1 MTTQS
6 SPLRRRRPLHLVLAG
21 VVLTLL
27 LCGGLIWIVDDI
39 ESSHDALAED
49 NLALTRLSGRLQY
62 LDEVL
67 TNSALLTA
75 ATGDVSWRARYTET
89 EPEMAR
95 ALSEALRLSPDDA
108 TLVAARVVDEA
119 HRALVDLAL
128 RAFGLVE
135 AGKADRAW
143 ELLTGETYEEQQEVY
158 RASLDGLRRATDMR
172 TMTTLATLHEELQ
185 EWILYGTAGG
195 AAVASLWILLLGL
208 LQREFAARDRRE
220 TEAADAAE
228 RAGRESDRS
237 SRFLATM
244 SHEIRT
250 PMTGVLGMAELL
262 SESRLTRDQRETLD
276 VIRSSGETLLTVI
289 DDILDVSKMDAGQL
303 RLEIIPFDLS
313 TLLSDVCSLQSFR
326 ARELGISLQHHVDA
340 QLPQVVLGDPTRLRQ
355 VLANLVSNAVK
366 FTHEGG
372 VEVRCAGELRADGI
386 LDVLLQVR
394 DSGIGIPEDRREDL
408 FQDYGQAGASTS
420 REYGGTGLGL
430 AISRRLV
437 ELMGGE
443 IAVDSIPDEGSIF
456 SVLLPLG
463 VALDGE
469 ALAPTD
475 LAPTDLAPPD
485 LAPTDPAPTADPAL
499 EA

>member
-1 MTTQS
+1 MTSQAA
-6 SPLRRRRPLHLVLAG
+6 PIRRRTPLPLVLLG

-39 ESSHDALAED
+39 ESAHGTLAED

-67 TNSALLTA
+67 TDSALLTA
-75 ATGDVSWRARYTET
+75 ATGDASWRARYSDT

-119 HRALVDLAL
+119 NRALVDLEL

-143 ELLTGETYEEQQEVY
+143 GLLTGETYAEQKEVY

-172 TMTTLATLHEELQ
+172 AMTTLATLHEELQ
-185 EWILYGTAGG
+185 SWILYGTAGV
-195 AAVASLWILLLGL
+195 AVVASLWILLVGL
-208 LQREFAARDRRE
+208 LHREFEARDRRE
-220 TEAADAAE
+220 ADASASAE
-228 RAGRESDRS
+228 QAGRESDRTT
-237 SRFLATM
+237 RFLATM

-262 SESRLTRDQRETLD
+262 SEGRLTRDQRETLD
-276 VIRSSGETLLTVI
+276 VIRSSGETLLAVI

-303 RLEIIPFDLS
+303 RLEIVPFDLS
-313 TLLSDVCSLQSFR
+313 SLVGDVCSLQSFR
-326 ARELGISLQHHVDA
+326 ARESGISLQHRVDER
-340 QLPQVVLGDPTRLRQ
+340 LPRKVLGDPTRLRQ

-372 VEVRCAGELRADGI
+372 VEVRCVGDLRADGI

-394 DSGIGIPEDRREDL
+394 DTGIGIPEDRKQEL
-408 FQDYGQAGASTS
+408 FQDYGQAEASTA

-443 IAVDSIPDEGSIF
+443 IAVDSVPDEGSTF

-463 VALDGE
+463 VDLDGE
-469 ALAPTD
+469 ALAP
-475 LAPTDLAPPD
+475 AEQASI
-485 LAPTDPAPTADPAL
+485 ADPAL